1 MKLAASRHR
10 AQLYRDMLPTS
21 DQVNDK
27 KDGFTQED
35 MDRLLAATDHL
46 VPLDI
51 EDIRLRMA
59 VHLRVE
65 YRRYIDTLT
74 GRKKGEV
81 ERTDEIVAALTRGW
95 ESYRIHMPDPNVKGT
110 APLQDWVEGLLGKDG
125 VQRIQSK
132 VGE

>member
-21 DQVNDK
+21 DQVNDR
-27 KDGFTQED
+27 KDGFTRED
-35 MDRLLAATDHL
+35 MDILLAATDQM

-59 VHLRVE
+59 VHLRVY
-65 YRRYIDTLT
+65 YRHYIDALT
-74 GRKKGEV
+74 GRRKGEV

-95 ESYRIHMPDPNVKGT
+95 EEYRIHMPDPDVKGA

-125 VQRIQSK
+125 VRRIEPK
-132 VGE
+132 VDR